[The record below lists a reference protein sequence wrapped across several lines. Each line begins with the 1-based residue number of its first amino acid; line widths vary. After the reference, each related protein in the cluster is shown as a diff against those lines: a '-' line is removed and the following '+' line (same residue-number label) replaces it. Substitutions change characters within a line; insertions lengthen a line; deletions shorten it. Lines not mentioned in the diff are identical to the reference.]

1 MKFPRDVI
9 DYIYSFLPTL
19 SRGRFLPSLTLEPYE
34 SDREQILLWSTIF
47 KNEQWLAE
55 VTENTAKSGL
65 IGS

>member
-9 DYIYSFLPTL
+9 DYIYSFLPTMP
-19 SRGRFLPSLTLEPYE
+19 FLPSLTLEPYE
-34 SDREQILLWSTIF
+34 LDREQILLWSTIF